1 MMSPPQIQQILFNF
15 PFSDPLSEN
24 EITQQVIIPCLQKI
38 SMSNGYK
45 FRGLHFTGGRDEQ
58 GTDIEYYEMIGPD
71 SFRHYT
77 GIQVKKTNIGVA
89 AARELINQGNRAFEK
104 EIIDPADGRAYRI
117 YRWIVA
123 TTGTISA
130 DAKRQIQTEL
140 ARYGK
145 PIAFWDGVKVGEYIL
160 DNYYNEFVS
169 ILQVPPMIAGQSN
182 SVTTLYDANDPPV
195 LASDFAATDWTTVD
209 TSTAVPPSLTSG
221 ILISARPVGESL
233 PSVKLALK
241 SSVHEI
247 LVDSFLSRANPVL
260 LKMDEQDTHIEAM
273 VLEGNRPVTLYAN
286 GYQFFR

>member
-71 SFRHYT
+71 S
-77 GIQVKKTNIGVA
+77 
-89 AARELINQGNRAFEK
+89 
-104 EIIDPADGRAYRI
+104 
-117 YRWIVA
+117 
-123 TTGTISA
+123 
-130 DAKRQIQTEL
+130 
-140 ARYGK
+140 
-145 PIAFWDGVKVGEYIL
+145 
-160 DNYYNEFVS
+160 YYNEFVS

-209 TSTAVPPSLTSG
+209 
-221 ILISARPVGESL
+221 
-233 PSVKLALK
+233 
-241 SSVHEI
+241 
-247 LVDSFLSRANPVL
+247 
-260 LKMDEQDTHIEAM
+260 
-273 VLEGNRPVTLYAN
+273 
-286 GYQFFR
+286 